1 MKRIGQILVIHFF
14 MLKRPILVF
23 LFFFTIGHSNYAQN
37 QVDVLSFDEFKT
49 GYLEKQ
55 SDTLFVINFWATWC
69 KPCVQEMPYF
79 LEAEEKF
86 GGEKF
91 KLLLVSLD
99 FKTDLESKLI
109 PFLEKKSISSDV
121 VLLDDLDYNSWI
133 DKVSENWSGA
143 IPATLFLNQEKGIYT
158 FKEGEFEKEKL
169 LNQISQLL

>member
-1 MKRIGQILVIHFF
+1 

-109 PFLEKKSISSDV
+109 PFLEKK
-121 VLLDDLDYNSWI
+121 
-133 DKVSENWSGA
+133 KHFFGRG
-143 IPATLFLNQEKGIYT
+143 PFR
-158 FKEGEFEKEKL
+158 
-169 LNQISQLL
+169 